1 MFPADLNM
9 RLLQIFD
16 EVFRTRSVSRAAE
29 NLDVGQPSISMG
41 LAKMR
46 AHFGDP
52 LFVRTSAGMEPTP
65 MAQQLSPIVHGALQ
79 LLDQALGT
87 EATFD
92 PATSER
98 RFCVATTDV
107 TQTLVLPRLLE
118 RFSREAP
125 NVSLR
130 VVRIND
136 QALRGLESGE
146 VDLVLGYVPE
156 MRSGHYQQRLL
167 ARDFVC
173 IASSRHPRIGK
184 TLPLAMFDAEAHVVV
199 TASGSG
205 LQHADHILAARRV
218 KRRIKLEVPNLIGL
232 DAIIA
237 NSELLAT
244 VNRSVGQLFAM
255 GGGVR
260 VFEHPVKLPGYLVK
274 QHWHERY
281 HLDPGSQWLRRAVA
295 DIMKHTRL
303 I

>member
-1 MFPADLNM
+1 MSPADLNM

-29 NLDVGQPSISMG
+29 HLDIGQPSISMG
-41 LAKMR
+41 LAKLR

-65 MAQQLSPIVHGALQ
+65 MAQQLAPTMHGALQ

-87 EATFD
+87 EASFN

-98 RFCVATTDV
+98 DFCVSMTDI
-107 TQTLVLPRLLE
+107 TQTLVLPLLLE
-118 RFSREAP
+118 RFRREAP

-130 VVRIND
+130 VVRITD
-136 QALRGLESGE
+136 QTLRGLEAGE

-156 MRSGHYQQRLL
+156 MRSGLYQQRLL

-184 TLPLAMFDAEAHVVV
+184 TLPLATFDAEGHVVV

-205 LQHADHILAARRV
+205 LRHADEILAARRT
-218 KRRIKLEVPNLIGL
+218 KRRIQLEVPDLVGL

-244 VNRSVGQLFAM
+244 VNRSVGRLFSSD
-255 GGGVR
+255 GRVR
-260 VFEHPVKLPGYLVK
+260 MFEHPVKLPSYLVK
-274 QHWHERY
+274 QHWHQRY
-281 HLDPGSQWLRRAVA
+281 HLDPGNRWLRRVVA
-295 DIMKHTRL
+295 EIMESARL